1 MCALA
6 DDSTKSS
13 VVLDHELD
21 PREEPRSFKNH
32 DMKVTAL
39 VTETQDCRI
48 FRFNEGADQ
57 FAGAAAAFVTVGTE
71 IVAVSGLV
79 QLGFPLSICNRFIVT
94 FSLPCSTSTSRK

>member
-21 PREEPRSFKNH
+21 LREEPQSFKNH
-32 DMKVTAL
+32 DMKVTTL
-39 VTETQDCRI
+39 ETETQDCRI
-48 FRFNEGADQ
+48 FRFNEGTDQ
-57 FAGAAAAFVTVGTE
+57 LAAAAAAVVTVGTE

>member
-6 DDSTKSS
+6 DNSTKSS

-39 VTETQDCRI
+39 VTETQDCRYSALTRARI
-48 FRFNEGADQ
+48 
-57 FAGAAAAFVTVGTE
+57 
-71 IVAVSGLV
+71 SL
-79 QLGFPLSICNRFIVT
+79 QLRLGRS
-94 FSLPCSTSTSRK
+94 

>member
-6 DDSTKSS
+6 DDTTKSS

-39 VTETQDCRI
+39 KPRLK
-48 FRFNEGADQ
+48 
-57 FAGAAAAFVTVGTE
+57 TVGYSALTRAR
-71 IVAVSGLV
+71 I
-79 QLGFPLSICNRFIVT
+79 
-94 FSLPCSTSTSRK
+94 SLQVRLRRS